1 MAATIR
7 CLAAWLWG
15 GCTDGL
21 GWHVSTFIAAC
32 DSSGSI
38 LTFGFFAIL
47 ALVWA
52 RRLPFSENGDGL
64 LETIMSLQKVTLYFW
79 GEDRF
84 ANLLPA
90 ATLWIRNPTDNA
102 YVQMGCSLR

>member
-1 MAATIR
+1 MAG
-7 CLAAWLWG
+7 LARK
-15 GCTDGL
+15 
-21 GWHVSTFIAAC
+21 HVHC
-32 DSSGSI
+32 RLRLQLLDPDVW
-38 LTFGFFAIL
+38 FFAIR

-64 LETIMSLQKVTLYFW
+64 LETIMSLQKVTLYYW

-102 YVQMGCSLR
+102 CAQMALQPALVCPTLWQILDNSRDGR